1 MKSTIKNYTLRRF
14 ILFAISLFINAFGI
28 AFITKAML
36 GTSPI
41 TSVTYVL
48 SMFTSWTMGQWT
60 IAINI
65 LFVIL
70 ELPFISIKELKS
82 DIKMFT
88 LQIPIALCFGTFID
102 ISMNMLFWLTPAE
115 YISKIVFLLIGC
127 IILAIGIALKVKANA
142 AMMAGEYLVRTISRH
157 FDKEFGYVKL
167 GLDIT
172 LLCIACILSIIFMS
186 GIYGVREGTVI
197 AALAVGPIVHFVSPY
212 YSFLDSWIKDTS
224 IIESIDK
231 PKVQN
236 KVITIAREYGSGGH
250 LLGEMLS
257 KELGLKV
264 YNKEFIHMAA
274 QKSNIDEGFITKNEQ
289 TIPSYWLKCIIGRD
303 SGQTAE
309 HILSKE
315 DVLFIAESKI
325 IQEVAEKEPCIIIGR
340 CADFILKDNPKAIK
354 VFCYSDPESAYERCT
369 QSYGVP
375 KDKAEAEIRRINRNR
390 ATHYEY
396 YTGKKWKDPSH
407 YDLMINTSHIDIE
420 EACNLIKRIYEKM

>member
-1 MKSTIKNYTLRRF
+1 MKRTIKNYTLRRF

-102 ISMNMLFWLTPAE
+102 ISMNMLFWLNPAE

-127 IILAIGIALKVKANA
+127 IILAIGIALEVKTNA

-157 FDKEFGYVKL
+157 FNKEFGYVKL

-172 LLCIACILSIIFMS
+172 LLCTACVLSVCFMS

-375 KDKAEAEIRRINRNR
+375 KDKAEAEIRRTNRNR

-420 EACNLIKRIYEKM
+420 EACNLIKRIYEKI

>member
-102 ISMNMLFWLTPAE
+102 ISMNMLFWLNPAE

-127 IILAIGIALKVKANA
+127 IILAIGIALEVKTNA

-157 FDKEFGYVKL
+157 FNKEFGYVKL

-172 LLCIACILSIIFMS
+172 LLCTACVLSVCFMS

>member
-1 MKSTIKNYTLRRF
+1 MKKYTLRRF
-14 ILFAISLFINAFGI
+14 VLFAISLFVNAFGI

-48 SMFTSWTMGQWT
+48 SMFTSWTIGEWT
-60 IAINI
+60 IALNLLFI
-65 LFVIL
+65 LL
-70 ELPFISIKELKS
+70 ELPLMSMKDLKS
-82 DIKMFT
+82 DFRMFI
-88 LQIPIALCFGTFID
+88 LQIPISMCFGTFID
-102 ISMNMLFWLTPAE
+102 ISMNMLFWLNPAE

-127 IILAIGIALKVKANA
+127 IILAIGIALEVKANA

-157 FDKEFGYVKL
+157 FNKEFGYVKL

-172 LLCIACILSIIFMS
+172 LLCTACVLSVCFMS
-186 GIYGVREGTVI
+186 GIYGVREGTVV
-197 AALAVGPIVHFVSPY
+197 AALAVGPIVHFISPY

-274 QKSNIDEGFITKNEQ
+274 QKSSIDEDFITRNEQ
-289 TIPSYWLKCIIGRD
+289 TIPSFWLKCIIGRD

>member
-102 ISMNMLFWLTPAE
+102 ISMNMLFWLNPAE

-127 IILAIGIALKVKANA
+127 IILAIGIALEVKANA

-157 FDKEFGYVKL
+157 FNKEFGYVKL

-172 LLCIACILSIIFMS
+172 LLCTACVLSVCFMS

>member
-102 ISMNMLFWLTPAE
+102 ISMNMLFWLNPAE

-127 IILAIGIALKVKANA
+127 IILAIGIALEVKANA

-157 FDKEFGYVKL
+157 FNKEFGYVKL

-172 LLCIACILSIIFMS
+172 LLCTACLLSVCFMS

-264 YNKEFIHMAA
+264 YNKELIHMAA
-274 QKSNIDEGFITKNEQ
+274 QKSNIDEEFISKNEQ
-289 TIPSYWLKCIIGRD
+289 TIPSFWLKCIIGRD

-390 ATHYEY
+390 AAHYEY

>member
-1 MKSTIKNYTLRRF
+1 MKRTIKNYTLRRF

-102 ISMNMLFWLTPAE
+102 ISMNMLFWLNPAE

-127 IILAIGIALKVKANA
+127 IILAIGIALEVKANA

-157 FDKEFGYVKL
+157 FNKEFGYVKL

-172 LLCIACILSIIFMS
+172 LLCTACVLSVCFMS

-390 ATHYEY
+390 AAHYEY

>member
-1 MKSTIKNYTLRRF
+1 MKRTIKNYTLRRF

-102 ISMNMLFWLTPAE
+102 ISMNMLFWLNPAE

-127 IILAIGIALKVKANA
+127 IILAIGIALEVKANA

-157 FDKEFGYVKL
+157 FNKEFGYVKL

-172 LLCIACILSIIFMS
+172 LLCTACVLSVCFMS